1 MSDKA
6 KEPACC
12 FANLIREMMIG
23 NSERSIHLLFRIQSH
38 GIERVGQFSTHP
50 CPIQAK
56 LFKPVVDIFDT
67 N

>member
-12 FANLIREMMIG
+12 FANLIRDDD
-23 NSERSIHLLFRIQSH
+23 SERSIHLLFRIQTH

-56 LFKPVVDIFDT
+56 LFKPVVDSFDT